1 MSPPPGCSQFDP
13 PGGKRPRPAQ
23 NLTVGN
29 QFTWRLHKNG
39 STDVYLSKIRQ
50 MGHEVV
56 GYERFCLQEL
66 EGLTRF
72 AAALTGSRQAAH
84 DLLADSLI
92 QVQVHWEQVEAADSP
107 LAYVRRIV
115 MNQFLSD
122 KRSWAVRHVGLT
134 RSGIVVQNV
143 VSDRTAVVD
152 DRDELE
158 RLLGKLPKQ
167 QRAAIVLRYYLDL
180 PDDRIC
186 DLLRCTA
193 ATVRSHI
200 SQALIKLRIAARTP
214 FVED

>member
-1 MSPPPGCSQFDP
+1 M
-13 PGGKRPRPAQ
+13 
-23 NLTVGN
+23 GN
-29 QFTWRLHKNG
+29 QFTWRLHNG

-72 AAALTGSRQAAH
+72 AAALTGNRQAAH

-92 QVQVHWEQVEAADSP
+92 HVQVHWEQVEAADSP

-134 RSGIVVQNV
+134 RSGIVVQDV
-143 VSDRTAVVD
+143 VNDRTAVVD

-158 RLLGKLPKQ
+158 RLLGELPKQ

-186 DLLRCTA
+186 DLLGCTA

-200 SQALIKLRIAARTP
+200 SQALVKLRIAARTP